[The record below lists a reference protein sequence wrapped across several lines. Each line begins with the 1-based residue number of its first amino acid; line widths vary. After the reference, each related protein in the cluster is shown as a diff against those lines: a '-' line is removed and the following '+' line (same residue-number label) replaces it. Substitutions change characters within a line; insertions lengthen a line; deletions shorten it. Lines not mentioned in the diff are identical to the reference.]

1 MKPHRTDLVSF
12 VPGVVFVA
20 VALAAL
26 FGGLRLDAL
35 ATEWFW
41 PVSLVVIGIVVLVTS
56 SRSGS
61 DPVERSSDDADPD
74 DSDRDASDRDGP
86 DPVVDGES
94 AG

>member
-61 DPVERSSDDADPD
+61 DADEGAPDPAKDHPAEDDAD
-74 DSDRDASDRDGP
+74 AV
-86 DPVVDGES
+86 DPG
-94 AG
+94 

>member
-12 VPGVVFVA
+12 VPGVVFVG

-61 DPVERSSDDADPD
+61 DADEDAPDPAEDDAD
-74 DSDRDASDRDGP
+74 AV
-86 DPVVDGES
+86 DPG
-94 AG
+94 

>member
-12 VPGVVFVA
+12 VPGVVFVG

-56 SRSGS
+56 SRPDRPDEDAP
-61 DPVERSSDDADPD
+61 DPVEDDAD
-74 DSDRDASDRDGP
+74 AV
-86 DPVVDGES
+86 DPG
-94 AG
+94 

>member
-12 VPGVVFVA
+12 IPGVVFVA

-61 DPVERSSDDADPD
+61 DADEDAPDPAADDPAEDDAD
-74 DSDRDASDRDGP
+74 AV
-86 DPVVDGES
+86 DPG
-94 AG
+94 

>member
-12 VPGVVFVA
+12 IPGVVFVG

-41 PVSLVVIGIVVLVTS
+41 PVSLVIIGIVVLVTS
-56 SRSGS
+56 SRPDRPNDEDAP
-61 DPVERSSDDADPD
+61 DPAEDAPDPAEDDAD
-74 DSDRDASDRDGP
+74 AV
-86 DPVVDGES
+86 DPG
-94 AG
+94 

>member
-12 VPGVVFVA
+12 VPGVVFVV

-56 SRSGS
+56 SRSGT
-61 DPVERSSDDADPD
+61 DAAERSPGDAGPDDPD
-74 DSDRDASDRDGP
+74 PDGPDRDGP
-86 DPVVDGES
+86 DPVVDDEA

>member
-61 DPVERSSDDADPD
+61 YPVERSPDDA
-74 DSDRDASDRDGP
+74 DRDGP
-86 DPVVDGES
+86 DPVVDDES